1 MVVEVPRSNFEDGTP
16 VEVGMQFQASTAD
29 GQVCLVRVIAVTD
42 EIVTVDANH
51 ELAGKQLTFDV
62 EILEVRE
69 ATEDELNGLGGCGG
83 CGGCGGS
90 CGGDCNCEGGC
101 EGGCGICN

>member
-1 MVVEVPRSNFEDGTP
+1 MTYEFEGKT
-16 VEVGMQFQASTAD
+16 EKEA
-29 GQVCLVRVIAVTD
+29 IENAV
-42 EIVTVDANH
+42 N
-51 ELAGKQLTFDV
+51 ELGLQRDQFDV

-83 CGGCGGS
+83 S

-101 EGGCGICN
+101 EGGCGNCN